1 MFGGQI
7 SRGSKCSRCSTKA
20 TVVDIDQIIQIQQA
34 RVIFNPLNDIF
45 TKCFSF
51 CFILIS
57 LPLQDLNFVRKELK
71 VIREDSQNWFSR
83 NASSL
88 WETACWFSGG
98 FLMAF
103 PKIRNILRNYA
114 EGWTMSAF
122 LGICHTSCLPKF
134 GHQMLRCL
142 SIRYIVSAKIFSAL
156 SLCQKNWLCNKVH
169 LNDFYPLLR
178 SIAFSWIHI
187 GVKRIPQS
195 CCLHHLKNMEKYCKT
210 QLWDEK
216 QNRMLF
222 WTTL

>member
-1 MFGGQI
+1 MIEWTLLSYTVFSGENLQKHEILSIYFPDILYEFQI
-7 SRGSKCSRCSTKA
+7 YFLEKPYRCL
-20 TVVDIDQIIQIQQA
+20 
-34 RVIFNPLNDIF
+34 FLNVF
-45 TKCFSF
+45 RS
-51 CFILIS
+51 
-57 LPLQDLNFVRKELK
+57 
-71 VIREDSQNWFSR
+71 W
-83 NASSL
+83 
-88 WETACWFSGG
+88 CWFSGG
-98 FLMAF
+98 FLMGF
-103 PKIRNILRNYA
+103 PKILNILRNYA

-122 LGICHTSCLPKF
+122 VGICHTSCLPKF
-134 GHQMLRCL
+134 GHQMLHCL

-156 SLCQKNWLCNKVH
+156 LLCQKNWVYNKVH

-222 WTTL
+222 LTTP